1 MNVSMIYPQIIS
13 SFYSLMIMVSFFS
26 KKKFKTMENSLFG
39 TMIVGNFI
47 GLLLDIVAYVLA
59 YYTGVGYLT
68 TLICKFI
75 QLYLILWIMTMT
87 IYIYV
92 ISNGISYDDEAKKN
106 IKWKKYKDFKR
117 MMICFELLL
126 CFICSLLPMQVVI
139 KGHMAYSSGL
149 SNNMI
154 YGLSGI
160 LMIVWIIILFSN
172 MKVIKDKKFYP
183 IYAYIILGALT
194 AFIQYLYP
202 EIIIITPVETFI
214 TILMYFT
221 IENPDIKML
230 SEVTAAK
237 DAADKANRAKSD
249 FLSSMSHE
257 IRTPLNA
264 IVGFSE
270 CIKNADSLEEAK
282 ENAADIVTASES
294 LLEIVNGILDISK
307 IESGKLELVQSD
319 YDIYK
324 ILDEVVKL
332 IKARLGDKPLN
343 FEVNIAE
350 DIPHVLYGDHF
361 NIKKILINF
370 LTNAVKY
377 TDEGYVKFDV
387 KCVIVNN
394 NVCRLIMSVKDSGR
408 GIKKEN
414 IDKLF
419 TKFQRLDEDKNTT
432 IEGTGLG
439 LAITKQLVE
448 MMHGKIVVNSI
459 YGEGS
464 EFTVAIDQRISNH
477 KLETQED
484 ISDDVIDLT
493 GRKILVVDDNKLN
506 LKVAVKLL
514 QPYKCVVETC
524 ESGFGCID
532 KITSGN
538 KYDIILLDDMMPK
551 MRGSETLTRL
561 KADPKF
567 NIPVVALTANA
578 IQGMRE
584 QYMLLG
590 FDDYLAKPI
599 DKKELNRILN
609 KYVLK
614 NALVEGNDKPTK
626 TVEEKPTISESPM
639 EENINFQD
647 YTGKKILIVDDNK
660 LNVKVAT
667 KIMNPYHFEIDSAYS
682 GLECLNKVKNTKYDI
697 IFMDYMMPNMDGI
710 ETFRQLH
717 EDPSFKTPV
726 ISLTADAVV
735 GAKDKFI
742 NAGFNGY
749 VSKPIDKK
757 MLDDAINKALK
768 DK

>member
-1 MNVSMIYPQIIS
+1 MSFLILSFFKKERVKTDEIRIFSKLLLANVVGLILELSCIFSIKYMNNNYPIVFILNKLYLVYLITFVAIFLLYIYIIS
-13 SFYSLMIMVSFFS
+13 VSNKRNYSKV
-26 KKKFKTMENSLFG
+26 KTSVIIFNVIYSIIIFLSPINIVNSD
-39 TMIVGNFI
+39 TAI
-47 GLLLDIVAYVLA
+47 
-59 YYTGVGYLT
+59 
-68 TLICKFI
+68 
-75 QLYLILWIMTMT
+75 
-87 IYIYV
+87 
-92 ISNGISYDDEAKKN
+92 
-106 IKWKKYKDFKR
+106 
-117 MMICFELLL
+117 
-126 CFICSLLPMQVVI
+126 
-139 KGHMAYSSGL
+139 YSSG
-149 SNNMI
+149 I
-154 YGLSGI
+154 GVI
-160 LMIVWIIILFSN
+160 LVYVYSTVCILIGTLLMFTNFSHVKKEKYIPLIFLIFGVSVGAIIQNIMPGVTLMTSIESLLLF
-172 MKVIKDKKFYP
+172 I
-183 IYAYIILGALT
+183 
-194 AFIQYLYP
+194 
-202 EIIIITPVETFI
+202 
-214 TILMYFT
+214 MYHT

-230 SEVTAAK
+230 NEVTAAK
-237 DAADKANRAKSD
+237 EAADKANRAKSD

-307 IESGKLELVQSD
+307 IESGKLELVQTD

-394 NVCRLIMSVKDSGR
+394 DVCRLIMSVKDSGR

-448 MMHGKIVVNSI
+448 MMHGKIVVNSV

-464 EFTVAIDQRISNH
+464 EFTVALDQRISN
-477 KLETQED
+477 KVLETQED
-484 ISDDVIDLT
+484 VSEEVIDLT

-506 LKVAVKLL
+506 LKVATKLL

-561 KADPKF
+561 KSDPKF
-567 NIPVVALTANA
+567 NIPVIALTANA

-584 QYMLLG
+584 QYLLLG

-599 DKKELNRILN
+599 EKKELNRILS
-609 KYVLK
+609 KFVLK
-614 NALVEGNDKPTK
+614 TTLVEESDKSTE
-626 TVEEKPTISESPM
+626 TVEEKPTICESSI
-639 EENINFQD
+639 EETINYHD
-647 YTGKKILIVDDNK
+647 YTGKKVLIVDDNK

-667 KIMNPYHFEIDSAYS
+667 KIMSPYNFEIDSVYS
-682 GLECLNKVKNTKYDI
+682 GIECIDKVKTTKYDI

-710 ETFRQLH
+710 ETFKRLH
-717 EDPSFKTPV
+717 EDPSFSTPV
-726 ISLTADAVV
+726 ISLTADAVI

-742 NAGFNGY
+742 NEGFNGY

-757 MLDDAINKALK
+757 MLDDAINRALNNK
-768 DK
+768 

>member
-1 MNVSMIYPQIIS
+1 MGTGIFFPLCALPFSVIIVLLYFIKGHIRSKETLIFGTLIVSNMIGLVIELLCTYASHIYYINQPLSVFILKSYLFYLIFWIS
-13 SFYSLMIMVSFFS
+13 TITYYVYSVQKKENDI
-26 KKKFKTMENSLFG
+26 KKKRINIFSIYYLFVGIILAVLPIKAVISQDFSQRYTSGLAVTFTYVISAIAICMMIIMLLTNLKRLKEKKFIPIIFFLIFGGLVSLVQ
-39 TMIVGNFI
+39 MINPSI
-47 GLLLDIVAYVLA
+47 LLM
-59 YYTGVGYLT
+59 TYLE
-68 TLICKFI
+68 TLIC
-75 QLYLILWIMTMT
+75 
-87 IYIYV
+87 V
-92 ISNGISYDDEAKKN
+92 I
-106 IKWKKYKDFKR
+106 
-117 MMICFELLL
+117 
-126 CFICSLLPMQVVI
+126 
-139 KGHMAYSSGL
+139 
-149 SNNMI
+149 
-154 YGLSGI
+154 
-160 LMIVWIIILFSN
+160 
-172 MKVIKDKKFYP
+172 
-183 IYAYIILGALT
+183 
-194 AFIQYLYP
+194 
-202 EIIIITPVETFI
+202 
-214 TILMYFT
+214 MYFT

-484 ISDDVIDLT
+484 VSDDVIDLS

-599 DKKELNRILN
+599 EKKELNRILN

-614 NALVEGNDKPTK
+614 NVLVEENDKSTK

-710 ETFRQLH
+710 ETFKQLH

-768 DK
+768 D

>member
-1 MNVSMIYPQIIS
+1 MGSTIFLNIS
-13 SFYSLMIMVSFFS
+13 GLMYTILIAVCFFS
-26 KKKFKTMENSLFG
+26 KDRVNSYENKMYGNLI
-39 TMIVGNFI
+39 IVTI
-47 GLLLDIVAYVLA
+47 AELLCGLLSYISLITPFPLLA
-59 YYTGVGYLT
+59 NEVIGKLFLISMISWT
-68 TLICKFI
+68 TFFLC
-75 QLYLILWIMTMT
+75 
-87 IYIYV
+87 YI
-92 ISNGISYDDEAKKN
+92 ISISYNLDEPKK
-106 IKWKKYKDFKR
+106 KKIVKRIIFFFVLFSVFILIFKLDFVKLENGGL
-117 MMICFELLL
+117 F
-126 CFICSLLPMQVVI
+126 STGLPVLFC
-139 KGHMAYSSGL
+139 YS
-149 SNNMI
+149 
-154 YGLSGI
+154 LSGI
-160 LMIVWIIILFSN
+160 YIFLMLISGWKNLNNKS
-172 MKVIKDKKFYP
+172 KKYIPLWVF
-183 IYAYIILGALT
+183 IILGT
-194 AFIQYLYP
+194 IFMIIQIINP
-202 EIIIITPVETFI
+202 ELFLVVPAEVFI
-214 TILMYFT
+214 TSIMYHT

-230 SEVTAAK
+230 TQVTAAK

-394 NVCRLIMSVKDSGR
+394 SVCRLIMSVKDSGR

-448 MMHGKIVVNSI
+448 MMHGKIVVNSV

-464 EFTVAIDQRISNH
+464 EFTVALDQRISNH
-477 KLETQED
+477 TLEAQED
-484 ISDDVIDLT
+484 VSDEVIDLT

-514 QPYKCVVETC
+514 QPYKCIVETC

-561 KADPKF
+561 KTDPKF
-567 NIPVVALTANA
+567 NIPVIALTANA

-599 DKKELNRILN
+599 EKKELNRILN
-609 KYVLK
+609 KFVLK
-614 NALVEGNDKPTK
+614 NAPVEESVK
-626 TVEEKPTISESPM
+626 TIEEKPTIIEKSV
-639 EENINFQD
+639 EENVNYHD
-647 YTGKKILIVDDNK
+647 YTGKKVLIVDDNK

-667 KIMNPYHFEIDSAYS
+667 KIMSPYHFEIDSVYS
-682 GLECLNKVKNTKYDI
+682 GVECLDKVKTTKYDI

-710 ETFRQLH
+710 ETFKHLH

-742 NAGFNGY
+742 NAGFDGY

-757 MLDDAINKALK
+757 LLDDAINKALNTN
-768 DK
+768 

>member
-1 MNVSMIYPQIIS
+1 MGSTIFLNIS
-13 SFYSLMIMVSFFS
+13 GLMYTILIAVCFFS
-26 KKKFKTMENSLFG
+26 KDRVNSYENKMYGNLI
-39 TMIVGNFI
+39 IVTI
-47 GLLLDIVAYVLA
+47 AELLCGLLSYISLITPFPLLA
-59 YYTGVGYLT
+59 NEVIGKLFLISMISWT
-68 TLICKFI
+68 TFFLC
-75 QLYLILWIMTMT
+75 
-87 IYIYV
+87 YI
-92 ISNGISYDDEAKKN
+92 ISISYNLDEPKK
-106 IKWKKYKDFKR
+106 KKIVKRIIFFFVLFSVFILIFKLDFVKLENGGL
-117 MMICFELLL
+117 F
-126 CFICSLLPMQVVI
+126 STGLPVLFC
-139 KGHMAYSSGL
+139 YS
-149 SNNMI
+149 
-154 YGLSGI
+154 LSGI
-160 LMIVWIIILFSN
+160 YIFLMLISGWKNLNNKS
-172 MKVIKDKKFYP
+172 KKYIPLWVF
-183 IYAYIILGALT
+183 IILGT
-194 AFIQYLYP
+194 IFMIIQIINP
-202 EIIIITPVETFI
+202 ELFLVVPAEVFI
-214 TILMYFT
+214 TSIMYHT

-230 SEVTAAK
+230 TQVTAAK

-448 MMHGKIVVNSI
+448 MMHGKIVVNSV

-464 EFTVAIDQRISNH
+464 EFTVALDQRISNH
-477 KLETQED
+477 TLEAQED
-484 ISDDVIDLT
+484 VSEDVIDLT

-514 QPYKCVVETC
+514 QPYKCIVETC

-561 KADPKF
+561 KTDPKF
-567 NIPVVALTANA
+567 NIPVIALTANA

-599 DKKELNRILN
+599 EKKELNRILN
-609 KYVLK
+609 KFVLK
-614 NALVEGNDKPTK
+614 NAPVEESVK
-626 TVEEKPTISESPM
+626 TIEEKPTIIEKSV
-639 EENINFQD
+639 EENVNYHD
-647 YTGKKILIVDDNK
+647 YTGKKVLIVDDNK

-667 KIMNPYHFEIDSAYS
+667 KIMSPYHFEIDSVYS
-682 GLECLNKVKNTKYDI
+682 GVECLDKVKTTKYDI

-710 ETFRQLH
+710 ETFKHLH

-742 NAGFNGY
+742 NAGFDGY

-757 MLDDAINKALK
+757 LLDDAINKALNNN
-768 DK
+768 

>member
-1 MNVSMIYPQIIS
+1 MGTGIFFPLCALPFSVIIVLLYFIKGHIRSKETLIFGTLIVSNMIGLVIELLCTYASHIYYINQPLSVFILKSYLFYLIFWIS
-13 SFYSLMIMVSFFS
+13 TITYYVYSVQKKENDI
-26 KKKFKTMENSLFG
+26 KKKRINIFSIYYLFVGIILAVLPIKAVISQDFSQRYTSGLAVTFTYVISAIAICMMIIMLLTNLKRLKEKKFIPIIFFLIFGGLVSLVQ
-39 TMIVGNFI
+39 MINPSI
-47 GLLLDIVAYVLA
+47 LLM
-59 YYTGVGYLT
+59 TYLE
-68 TLICKFI
+68 TLIC
-75 QLYLILWIMTMT
+75 
-87 IYIYV
+87 V
-92 ISNGISYDDEAKKN
+92 I
-106 IKWKKYKDFKR
+106 
-117 MMICFELLL
+117 
-126 CFICSLLPMQVVI
+126 
-139 KGHMAYSSGL
+139 
-149 SNNMI
+149 
-154 YGLSGI
+154 
-160 LMIVWIIILFSN
+160 
-172 MKVIKDKKFYP
+172 
-183 IYAYIILGALT
+183 
-194 AFIQYLYP
+194 
-202 EIIIITPVETFI
+202 
-214 TILMYFT
+214 MYFT

-294 LLEIVNGILDISK
+294 LLEIVSGILDISK

-324 ILDEVVKL
+324 ILDEVAKL

-343 FEVNIAE
+343 FEVNIAP

-484 ISDDVIDLT
+484 VSDDVIDLS

-599 DKKELNRILN
+599 EKKELNRILN

-614 NALVEGNDKPTK
+614 NALVEENDKSTK

-768 DK
+768 D

>member
-1 MNVSMIYPQIIS
+1 MGTGIFFPLCALPFSVIIVLLYFIKGHIRSKETLIFGTLIVSNMIGLVIELLCTYASHIYYINQPLSVFILKSYLFYLIFWIS
-13 SFYSLMIMVSFFS
+13 TITYYVYSVQKKENDI
-26 KKKFKTMENSLFG
+26 KKKRINIFSIYYLFVGIILAVLPIKAVISQDFSQRYTSGLAVTFTYVISAIAICMMIIMLLTNLKRLKEKKFIPIIFFLIFGGLVSLVQ
-39 TMIVGNFI
+39 MINPSI
-47 GLLLDIVAYVLA
+47 LLM
-59 YYTGVGYLT
+59 TYLE
-68 TLICKFI
+68 TLIC
-75 QLYLILWIMTMT
+75 
-87 IYIYV
+87 V
-92 ISNGISYDDEAKKN
+92 I
-106 IKWKKYKDFKR
+106 
-117 MMICFELLL
+117 
-126 CFICSLLPMQVVI
+126 
-139 KGHMAYSSGL
+139 
-149 SNNMI
+149 
-154 YGLSGI
+154 
-160 LMIVWIIILFSN
+160 
-172 MKVIKDKKFYP
+172 
-183 IYAYIILGALT
+183 
-194 AFIQYLYP
+194 
-202 EIIIITPVETFI
+202 
-214 TILMYFT
+214 MYFT

-343 FEVNIAE
+343 FEVNIAP

-484 ISDDVIDLT
+484 VSDDVIDLT

-614 NALVEGNDKPTK
+614 NALVEGNDKSTK

-710 ETFRQLH
+710 ETFKQLH

-768 DK
+768 GK

>member
-1 MNVSMIYPQIIS
+1 MGTGIFFPLCALPFSVIIVLLYFIKGHIRSKETLIFGTLIVSNMIGLIIELLCTYAS
-13 SFYSLMIMVSFFS
+13 RIYYINQSLSVFILKSYLFYLIFWISTITYYVYSVQKKENDI
-26 KKKFKTMENSLFG
+26 KKKRINLFSVYYLVVGIILAVLPIKAVISQDFSQRYTSGLAVTFTYAISAIAICMMIIMLLTNLKRLKEKKFIPIIFFLIFGGLVSLVQ
-39 TMIVGNFI
+39 MINPSI
-47 GLLLDIVAYVLA
+47 LLM
-59 YYTGVGYLT
+59 TYLE
-68 TLICKFI
+68 TLIC
-75 QLYLILWIMTMT
+75 
-87 IYIYV
+87 V
-92 ISNGISYDDEAKKN
+92 I
-106 IKWKKYKDFKR
+106 
-117 MMICFELLL
+117 
-126 CFICSLLPMQVVI
+126 
-139 KGHMAYSSGL
+139 
-149 SNNMI
+149 
-154 YGLSGI
+154 
-160 LMIVWIIILFSN
+160 
-172 MKVIKDKKFYP
+172 
-183 IYAYIILGALT
+183 
-194 AFIQYLYP
+194 
-202 EIIIITPVETFI
+202 
-214 TILMYFT
+214 MYFT

-343 FEVNIAE
+343 FEVNIAP

-484 ISDDVIDLT
+484 VSDDVIDLT
-493 GRKILVVDDNKLN
+493 GRKMLVVDDNKLN

-614 NALVEGNDKPTK
+614 NALVEENDTSTK

-768 DK
+768 D

>member
-1 MNVSMIYPQIIS
+1 MGTGIFFPLCALPFSVIIVLLYFIKGHIRSKETLIFGTLIVSNMIGLVIELLCTYASHIYYINQPLSVFILKSYLFYLIFWIS
-13 SFYSLMIMVSFFS
+13 TITYYVYSVQKKENDI
-26 KKKFKTMENSLFG
+26 KKKRINIFSIYYLFVGIILAVLPIKAVISQDFSQRYTSGLAVTFTYVISAIAICMMIIMLLTNLKRLKEKKFIPIIFFLIFGGLVSLVQ
-39 TMIVGNFI
+39 MINPSI
-47 GLLLDIVAYVLA
+47 LLM
-59 YYTGVGYLT
+59 TYLE
-68 TLICKFI
+68 TLIC
-75 QLYLILWIMTMT
+75 
-87 IYIYV
+87 V
-92 ISNGISYDDEAKKN
+92 I
-106 IKWKKYKDFKR
+106 
-117 MMICFELLL
+117 
-126 CFICSLLPMQVVI
+126 
-139 KGHMAYSSGL
+139 
-149 SNNMI
+149 
-154 YGLSGI
+154 
-160 LMIVWIIILFSN
+160 
-172 MKVIKDKKFYP
+172 
-183 IYAYIILGALT
+183 
-194 AFIQYLYP
+194 
-202 EIIIITPVETFI
+202 
-214 TILMYFT
+214 MYFT

-237 DAADKANRAKSD
+237 DAVDKANRAKSD

-484 ISDDVIDLT
+484 VSDDVIDLT

-614 NALVEGNDKPTK
+614 NALVEGNDKSTK

-710 ETFRQLH
+710 ETFKQLH

-768 DK
+768 D

>member
-1 MNVSMIYPQIIS
+1 MGSTIFLNIS
-13 SFYSLMIMVSFFS
+13 GLMYTILIAVCFFS
-26 KKKFKTMENSLFG
+26 KDRVNSYENKMYGNLI
-39 TMIVGNFI
+39 IVTI
-47 GLLLDIVAYVLA
+47 AELLCGLLSYISLITPFPLLA
-59 YYTGVGYLT
+59 NEVIGKLFLISMISWT
-68 TLICKFI
+68 TFFLC
-75 QLYLILWIMTMT
+75 
-87 IYIYV
+87 YI
-92 ISNGISYDDEAKKN
+92 ISISYNLDEPKK
-106 IKWKKYKDFKR
+106 KKIVKRIIFFFVLFSVFILIFKLDFVKLENGGL
-117 MMICFELLL
+117 F
-126 CFICSLLPMQVVI
+126 STGLPVLFC
-139 KGHMAYSSGL
+139 YS
-149 SNNMI
+149 
-154 YGLSGI
+154 LSGI
-160 LMIVWIIILFSN
+160 YIFLMLISGWKNLNNKS
-172 MKVIKDKKFYP
+172 KKYIPLWVF
-183 IYAYIILGALT
+183 IILGT
-194 AFIQYLYP
+194 IFMIIQIINP
-202 EIIIITPVETFI
+202 ELFLVVPAEVFI
-214 TILMYFT
+214 TSIMYHT

-230 SEVTAAK
+230 TQVTAAK

-394 NVCRLIMSVKDSGR
+394 SVCRLIMSVKDSGR

-448 MMHGKIVVNSI
+448 MMHGKIVVNSV

-464 EFTVAIDQRISNH
+464 EFTVALDQRISNH
-477 KLETQED
+477 TLEAQED
-484 ISDDVIDLT
+484 VSEDVIDLT

-514 QPYKCVVETC
+514 QPYKCIVETC

-561 KADPKF
+561 KTDPKF
-567 NIPVVALTANA
+567 NIPVIALTANA

-599 DKKELNRILN
+599 EKKELNRILN
-609 KYVLK
+609 KFVLK
-614 NALVEGNDKPTK
+614 NAPVEESVK
-626 TVEEKPTISESPM
+626 TIEEKPTIIEKSV
-639 EENINFQD
+639 EENVNYHD
-647 YTGKKILIVDDNK
+647 YTGKKVLIVDDNK

-667 KIMNPYHFEIDSAYS
+667 KIMSPYHFEIDSVYS
-682 GLECLNKVKNTKYDI
+682 GVECLDKVKTTKYDI

-710 ETFRQLH
+710 ETFKHLH

-742 NAGFNGY
+742 SAGFDGY

-757 MLDDAINKALK
+757 LLDDAINKALNTN
-768 DK
+768 

>member
-1 MNVSMIYPQIIS
+1 MGTGIFFPLCALPFSVIIVLLYFIKGHIRSKETLIFGTLIVSNMIGLVIELLCTYASHIYYINQPLSVFILKSYLFYLIFWIS
-13 SFYSLMIMVSFFS
+13 TITYYVYSVQKKENDI
-26 KKKFKTMENSLFG
+26 KKKRINIFSIYYLFVGIILAVLPIKAVISQDFSQRYTSGLAVTFTYVISAIAICMMIIMLLTNLKRLKEKKFIPIIFFLIFGGLVSLVQ
-39 TMIVGNFI
+39 MINPSI
-47 GLLLDIVAYVLA
+47 LLM
-59 YYTGVGYLT
+59 TYLE
-68 TLICKFI
+68 TLIC
-75 QLYLILWIMTMT
+75 
-87 IYIYV
+87 V
-92 ISNGISYDDEAKKN
+92 I
-106 IKWKKYKDFKR
+106 
-117 MMICFELLL
+117 
-126 CFICSLLPMQVVI
+126 
-139 KGHMAYSSGL
+139 
-149 SNNMI
+149 
-154 YGLSGI
+154 
-160 LMIVWIIILFSN
+160 
-172 MKVIKDKKFYP
+172 
-183 IYAYIILGALT
+183 
-194 AFIQYLYP
+194 
-202 EIIIITPVETFI
+202 
-214 TILMYFT
+214 MYFT

-484 ISDDVIDLT
+484 VSDDVIDLS

-514 QPYKCVVETC
+514 QPYKCIVETC

-599 DKKELNRILN
+599 EKKELNRILN

-614 NALVEGNDKPTK
+614 NALVEENDKSTK

-710 ETFRQLH
+710 ETFKQLH

>member
-1 MNVSMIYPQIIS
+1 MNFIYIIMIMLIYFSKKRVDNLDNKIYSTILVLNSVGVVVDILQFILIKNSAPTNVILFVNKLFLIYVITWTAVYNYYVISIRRNDEKIIRSNIVKLLLLTYVIFVVIVIALPVSYRLNDDGTMYSTGLAVKFAYGAVSYYILIMFVSMIINLTHDHKNSEKYKPVLSFLVLGSIS
-13 SFYSLMIMVSFFS
+13 
-26 KKKFKTMENSLFG
+26 
-39 TMIVGNFI
+39 
-47 GLLLDIVAYVLA
+47 GLL
-59 YYTGVGYLT
+59 
-68 TLICKFI
+68 
-75 QLYLILWIMTMT
+75 Q
-87 IYIYV
+87 
-92 ISNGISYDDEAKKN
+92 
-106 IKWKKYKDFKR
+106 
-117 MMICFELLL
+117 MMNPILLL
-126 CFICSLLPMQVVI
+126 TS
-139 KGHMAYSSGL
+139 
-149 SNNMI
+149 
-154 YGLSGI
+154 
-160 LMIVWIIILFSN
+160 
-172 MKVIKDKKFYP
+172 
-183 IYAYIILGALT
+183 
-194 AFIQYLYP
+194 
-202 EIIIITPVETFI
+202 PVETFV
-214 TILMYFT
+214 TILTYFF

-230 SEVTAAK
+230 NEVTAAK

-343 FEVNIAE
+343 FEVNIAP

-506 LKVAVKLL
+506 
-514 QPYKCVVETC
+514 
-524 ESGFGCID
+524 
-532 KITSGN
+532 
-538 KYDIILLDDMMPK
+538 
-551 MRGSETLTRL
+551 
-561 KADPKF
+561 
-567 NIPVVALTANA
+567 
-578 IQGMRE
+578 
-584 QYMLLG
+584 
-590 FDDYLAKPI
+590 
-599 DKKELNRILN
+599 
-609 KYVLK
+609 
-614 NALVEGNDKPTK
+614 
-626 TVEEKPTISESPM
+626 
-639 EENINFQD
+639 
-647 YTGKKILIVDDNK
+647 
-660 LNVKVAT
+660 VKVAT

-710 ETFRQLH
+710 ETFKQLH

-768 DK
+768 D

>member
-1 MNVSMIYPQIIS
+1 MGTGIFFPLCALPFSVIIVLLYFIKGHIRSKETLIFGTLIVSNMIGLVIELLCTYASHIYYINQPLSVFILKSYLFYLIFWIS
-13 SFYSLMIMVSFFS
+13 TITYYVYSVQKKENDI
-26 KKKFKTMENSLFG
+26 KKKRINIFSIYYLFVGIILAVLPIKAVISQDFSQRYTSGLAVTFTYVISAIAICMMIIMLLTNLKRLKEKKFIPIIFFLIFGGLVSLVQ
-39 TMIVGNFI
+39 MINPSI
-47 GLLLDIVAYVLA
+47 LLM
-59 YYTGVGYLT
+59 TYLE
-68 TLICKFI
+68 TLIC
-75 QLYLILWIMTMT
+75 
-87 IYIYV
+87 V
-92 ISNGISYDDEAKKN
+92 I
-106 IKWKKYKDFKR
+106 
-117 MMICFELLL
+117 
-126 CFICSLLPMQVVI
+126 
-139 KGHMAYSSGL
+139 
-149 SNNMI
+149 
-154 YGLSGI
+154 
-160 LMIVWIIILFSN
+160 
-172 MKVIKDKKFYP
+172 
-183 IYAYIILGALT
+183 
-194 AFIQYLYP
+194 
-202 EIIIITPVETFI
+202 
-214 TILMYFT
+214 MYFT

-343 FEVNIAE
+343 FEVNIAP

-394 NVCRLIMSVKDSGR
+394 DVCRLIMSVKDSGR

-484 ISDDVIDLT
+484 VSDDVIDLT

-768 DK
+768 DR

>member
-1 MNVSMIYPQIIS
+1 MNFIYIIMIMLIYFSKKRVDNLDNKIYSTILVLNSVGVVVDILQFILIKNSAPTNVILFVNKLFLIYVITWTAVYNYYVISIRRNDEKIIRSNITKLLLLTYVIFVAIVIALPVSYRLNEDGTMYSTGLAVNFAYGAVSYYILIMFVSMIINLTHDHKNSEKYKPVLSFLVLGSIS
-13 SFYSLMIMVSFFS
+13 
-26 KKKFKTMENSLFG
+26 
-39 TMIVGNFI
+39 
-47 GLLLDIVAYVLA
+47 GLL
-59 YYTGVGYLT
+59 
-68 TLICKFI
+68 
-75 QLYLILWIMTMT
+75 Q
-87 IYIYV
+87 
-92 ISNGISYDDEAKKN
+92 
-106 IKWKKYKDFKR
+106 
-117 MMICFELLL
+117 MMNPILLL
-126 CFICSLLPMQVVI
+126 TS
-139 KGHMAYSSGL
+139 
-149 SNNMI
+149 
-154 YGLSGI
+154 
-160 LMIVWIIILFSN
+160 
-172 MKVIKDKKFYP
+172 
-183 IYAYIILGALT
+183 
-194 AFIQYLYP
+194 
-202 EIIIITPVETFI
+202 PVETFV
-214 TILMYFT
+214 TILTYFF

-230 SEVTAAK
+230 NQVTAAK

-270 CIKNADSLEEAK
+270 CIKNADSLDEAK

-307 IESGKLELVQSD
+307 IESGKLELVQTD

-448 MMHGKIVVNSI
+448 MMHGKIVVNSV

-464 EFTVAIDQRISNH
+464 EFTVALDQRISN
-477 KLETQED
+477 KVLETQED
-484 ISDDVIDLT
+484 VSEEVIDLT

-506 LKVAVKLL
+506 LKVATKLL

-524 ESGFGCID
+524 ESGFECLD
-532 KITSGN
+532 KVTSGSN
-538 KYDIILLDDMMPK
+538 YDIILLDDMMPK

-567 NIPVVALTANA
+567 NIPVIALTANA

-584 QYMLLG
+584 QYLLLG

-599 DKKELNRILN
+599 EKKELNRILS
-609 KYVLK
+609 KFVLK
-614 NALVEGNDKPTK
+614 TALVEENDEPTK
-626 TVEEKPTISESPM
+626 TVDEKPTISESPI
-639 EENINFQD
+639 EETINYHD
-647 YTGKKILIVDDNK
+647 YTGRKVLIVDDNK

-667 KIMNPYHFEIDSAYS
+667 KIMSPYNFEIDSVYS
-682 GLECLNKVKNTKYDI
+682 GAECLDKVKTTKYDI

-710 ETFRQLH
+710 ETFKRLH
-717 EDPSFKTPV
+717 EDPSFSTPV

-742 NAGFNGY
+742 NEGFDGY
-749 VSKPIDKK
+749 ISKPIDKK
-757 MLDDAINKALK
+757 LLDEAINKALNNK
-768 DK
+768 

>member
-1 MNVSMIYPQIIS
+1 MGTGIFFPLCALPFSVIIVLLYFIKGHIRSKETLIFGTLIVSNMIGLVIELLCTYASHIYYINQPLSVFILKSYLFYLIFWIS
-13 SFYSLMIMVSFFS
+13 TITYYVYSVQKKENDI
-26 KKKFKTMENSLFG
+26 KKKRINIFSIYYLFVGIILAVLPIKAVISQDFSQRYTSGLAVTFTYVISAIAICMMIIMLLTNLKRLKEKKFIPIIFFLIFGGLVSLVQ
-39 TMIVGNFI
+39 MINPSI
-47 GLLLDIVAYVLA
+47 LLM
-59 YYTGVGYLT
+59 TYLE
-68 TLICKFI
+68 TLIC
-75 QLYLILWIMTMT
+75 
-87 IYIYV
+87 V
-92 ISNGISYDDEAKKN
+92 I
-106 IKWKKYKDFKR
+106 
-117 MMICFELLL
+117 
-126 CFICSLLPMQVVI
+126 
-139 KGHMAYSSGL
+139 
-149 SNNMI
+149 
-154 YGLSGI
+154 
-160 LMIVWIIILFSN
+160 
-172 MKVIKDKKFYP
+172 
-183 IYAYIILGALT
+183 
-194 AFIQYLYP
+194 
-202 EIIIITPVETFI
+202 
-214 TILMYFT
+214 MYFT

-484 ISDDVIDLT
+484 VSDDVIDLT

-614 NALVEGNDKPTK
+614 NALVEGNDKSTK
-626 TVEEKPTISESPM
+626 NVEEKPTISESPM

-710 ETFRQLH
+710 ETFKQLH

-768 DK
+768 D

>member
-1 MNVSMIYPQIIS
+1 MGSTIFLNIS
-13 SFYSLMIMVSFFS
+13 GLMYTILIAVCFFS
-26 KKKFKTMENSLFG
+26 KDRVNSYENKMYGNLI
-39 TMIVGNFI
+39 IVTI
-47 GLLLDIVAYVLA
+47 AELLCGLLSYISLITPFPLLA
-59 YYTGVGYLT
+59 NEVIGKLFLISMISWT
-68 TLICKFI
+68 TFFLC
-75 QLYLILWIMTMT
+75 
-87 IYIYV
+87 YI
-92 ISNGISYDDEAKKN
+92 ISISYNLDEPKK
-106 IKWKKYKDFKR
+106 KKIVKRIIFFFVLFSVFILIFKLDFVKLENGGL
-117 MMICFELLL
+117 F
-126 CFICSLLPMQVVI
+126 STGLPVLFC
-139 KGHMAYSSGL
+139 YS
-149 SNNMI
+149 
-154 YGLSGI
+154 LSGI
-160 LMIVWIIILFSN
+160 YIFLMLISGWKNLNNKS
-172 MKVIKDKKFYP
+172 KKYIPLWVF
-183 IYAYIILGALT
+183 IILGT
-194 AFIQYLYP
+194 IFMIIQIINP
-202 EIIIITPVETFI
+202 ELFLVVPAEVFI
-214 TILMYFT
+214 TSIMYHT

-230 SEVTAAK
+230 TQVTAAK

-394 NVCRLIMSVKDSGR
+394 SVCRLIMSVKDSGR

-448 MMHGKIVVNSI
+448 MMHGKIVVNSV

-464 EFTVAIDQRISNH
+464 EFTVALDQRISNH
-477 KLETQED
+477 TLEAQED
-484 ISDDVIDLT
+484 VSEDVIDLT

-514 QPYKCVVETC
+514 QPYKCIVETC

-561 KADPKF
+561 KTDPKF
-567 NIPVVALTANA
+567 NIPVIALTANA

-599 DKKELNRILN
+599 EKKELNRILN
-609 KYVLK
+609 KFVLK
-614 NALVEGNDKPTK
+614 NAPVEESVK
-626 TVEEKPTISESPM
+626 TIEEKPTIIEKSV
-639 EENINFQD
+639 EENVNYHD
-647 YTGKKILIVDDNK
+647 YTGKKVLIVDDNK

-667 KIMNPYHFEIDSAYS
+667 KIMSPYHFEIDSVYS
-682 GLECLNKVKNTKYDI
+682 GVECLDKVKTTKYDI

-710 ETFRQLH
+710 ETFKHLH

-742 NAGFNGY
+742 NAGFDGY

-757 MLDDAINKALK
+757 FLDEAINKALNNN
-768 DK
+768 

>member
-1 MNVSMIYPQIIS
+1 MGTGIFFPLCALPFSVIIVLLYFIKGHIRSKETLIFGTLIVSNMIGLVIELLCTYASHIYYINQPLSVFILKSYLFYLIFWIS
-13 SFYSLMIMVSFFS
+13 TITYYVYSVQKKENDI
-26 KKKFKTMENSLFG
+26 KKKRINIFSIYYLFVGIILAVLPIKAVISQDFSQRYTSGLAVTFTYVISAIAICMMIIMLLTNLKRLKEKKFIPIIFFLIFGGLVSLVQ
-39 TMIVGNFI
+39 MINPSI
-47 GLLLDIVAYVLA
+47 LLM
-59 YYTGVGYLT
+59 TYLE
-68 TLICKFI
+68 TLICV
-75 QLYLILWIMTMT
+75 IM
-87 IYIYV
+87 Y
-92 ISNGISYDDEAKKN
+92 
-106 IKWKKYKDFKR
+106 
-117 MMICFELLL
+117 
-126 CFICSLLPMQVVI
+126 
-139 KGHMAYSSGL
+139 H
-149 SNNMI
+149 
-154 YGLSGI
+154 
-160 LMIVWIIILFSN
+160 
-172 MKVIKDKKFYP
+172 
-183 IYAYIILGALT
+183 
-194 AFIQYLYP
+194 
-202 EIIIITPVETFI
+202 
-214 TILMYFT
+214 T

-230 SEVTAAK
+230 NQVTTAK

-394 NVCRLIMSVKDSGR
+394 SVCRLIMSVKDSGR

-448 MMHGKIVVNSI
+448 MMHGKIVVNSV

-464 EFTVAIDQRISNH
+464 EFTVALDQRISNH
-477 KLETQED
+477 TLEAQED
-484 ISDDVIDLT
+484 VSEDVIDLT

-514 QPYKCVVETC
+514 QPYKCIVETC

-561 KADPKF
+561 KTDPKF
-567 NIPVVALTANA
+567 NIPVIALTANA

-599 DKKELNRILN
+599 EKKELNRILN
-609 KYVLK
+609 KFVLK
-614 NALVEGNDKPTK
+614 NAPVEESVK
-626 TVEEKPTISESPM
+626 TIEEKPTIIEKSV
-639 EENINFQD
+639 EENVNYHD
-647 YTGKKILIVDDNK
+647 YTGKKVLIVDDNK

-667 KIMNPYHFEIDSAYS
+667 KIMSPYHFEIDSVYS
-682 GLECLNKVKNTKYDI
+682 GVECLDKVKTTKYDI

-710 ETFRQLH
+710 ETFKHLH

-742 NAGFNGY
+742 NAGFDGY

-757 MLDDAINKALK
+757 LLDDAINKALNNN
-768 DK
+768 

>member
-1 MNVSMIYPQIIS
+1 MASIVLLLYGFLFICCLMIIFFTKKRIKLIENNVYSANIIIS
-13 SFYSLMIMVSFFS
+13 FIGCIFEIVTAILFFS
-26 KKKFKTMENSLFG
+26 GYNVNSLLYNLLTRIIFIYYFLWPSLFLLYLVIICYDIKEKRKWFKWFYLFLILTSLLLFILPFNFALENNSIHPEGLCCYILYTHIFISLILMLILSIMNIRKIGFKKFFPIFLFFTMGTLALWIQSIYSSLF
-39 TMIVGNFI
+39 
-47 GLLLDIVAYVLA
+47 
-59 YYTGVGYLT
+59 LT
-68 TLICKFI
+68 TPLI
-75 QLYLILWIMTMT
+75 
-87 IYIYV
+87 
-92 ISNGISYDDEAKKN
+92 
-106 IKWKKYKDFKR
+106 
-117 MMICFELLL
+117 
-126 CFICSLLPMQVVI
+126 
-139 KGHMAYSSGL
+139 
-149 SNNMI
+149 
-154 YGLSGI
+154 
-160 LMIVWIIILFSN
+160 
-172 MKVIKDKKFYP
+172 
-183 IYAYIILGALT
+183 
-194 AFIQYLYP
+194 
-202 EIIIITPVETFI
+202 TFI
-214 TILMYFT
+214 TFITYFT

-230 SEVTAAK
+230 NQVSAAK
-237 DAADKANRAKSD
+237 EAADKANQAKSD

-282 ENAADIVTASES
+282 ENASDIVTASES

-332 IKARLGDKPLN
+332 IKARLGEKPLN

-377 TDEGYVKFDV
+377 TDEGFIKFDV
-387 KCVIVNN
+387 KCVKVNN
-394 NVCRLIMSVKDSGR
+394 DVCRLIMSVKDSGR
-408 GIKKEN
+408 GIKKED

-419 TKFQRLDEDKNTT
+419 NKFQRLDEDKNTT

-464 EFTVAIDQRISNH
+464 EFTVALDQRISNVV
-477 KLETQED
+477 LETEET
-484 ISDDVIDLT
+484 VVETELDLS
-493 GRKILVVDDNKLN
+493 GKKVLVVDDNKLN
-506 LKVAVKLL
+506 LKVAIKLL
-514 QPYKCVVETC
+514 QPYKCTVETC

-561 KADPKF
+561 KSDPKF
-567 NIPVVALTANA
+567 NIPVIALTANA

-584 QYMLLG
+584 QYLLLG

-599 DKKELNRILN
+599 ERAELFR
-609 KYVLK
+609 VLK
-614 NALVEGNDKPTK
+614 KFVLKEDEPKIESKIEEHATIEESKDEVEIDYH
-626 TVEEKPTISESPM
+626 
-639 EENINFQD
+639 D
-647 YTGKKILIVDDNK
+647 YTGKKVLIVDDNK
-660 LNVKVAT
+660 LNIKVAS
-667 KIMNPYHFEIDSAYS
+667 KIMMSYHFDIDSVYS
-682 GLECLNKVKNTKYDI
+682 GVECLDKVKTAKYDI

-710 ETFRQLH
+710 ETFNRLH
-717 EDPSFKTPV
+717 EIPGFSTPV

-735 GAKDKFI
+735 GAREKFME
-742 NAGFNGY
+742 AGFNGY

-757 MLDDAINKALK
+757 KLDEAINNALNNQ
-768 DK
+768 

>member
-1 MNVSMIYPQIIS
+1 MGTGIFFPLCALPFSVIIVLLYFIKGHIRSKETLIFGTLIVSNMIGLVIELLCTYASHIYYINQPLSVFILKSYLFYLIFWIS
-13 SFYSLMIMVSFFS
+13 TITYYVYSVQKKENDI
-26 KKKFKTMENSLFG
+26 KKKRINIFSIYYLFVGIILAVLPIKAVISQDFSQRYTSGLAVTFTYVISAIAICMMIIMLLTNLKRLKEKKFIPIIFFLIFGGLVSLVQ
-39 TMIVGNFI
+39 MINPSI
-47 GLLLDIVAYVLA
+47 LLM
-59 YYTGVGYLT
+59 TYLE
-68 TLICKFI
+68 TLIC
-75 QLYLILWIMTMT
+75 
-87 IYIYV
+87 V
-92 ISNGISYDDEAKKN
+92 I
-106 IKWKKYKDFKR
+106 
-117 MMICFELLL
+117 
-126 CFICSLLPMQVVI
+126 
-139 KGHMAYSSGL
+139 
-149 SNNMI
+149 
-154 YGLSGI
+154 
-160 LMIVWIIILFSN
+160 
-172 MKVIKDKKFYP
+172 
-183 IYAYIILGALT
+183 
-194 AFIQYLYP
+194 
-202 EIIIITPVETFI
+202 
-214 TILMYFT
+214 MYFT

-484 ISDDVIDLT
+484 VSDDVIDLT

-599 DKKELNRILN
+599 EKKELNRILN

-614 NALVEGNDKPTK
+614 NALVEENDKSTK

-710 ETFRQLH
+710 ETFKQLH

-768 DK
+768 D

>member
-1 MNVSMIYPQIIS
+1 MGTGIFFPLCALPFSVIIVLLYFIKGHIRSKETLIFGTLIVSNMIGLVIELLCTYASHIYYINQPLSVFILKSYLFYLIFWIS
-13 SFYSLMIMVSFFS
+13 TITYYVYSVQKKENDI
-26 KKKFKTMENSLFG
+26 KKKRINIFSIYYLFVGIILAVLPIKAVISQDFSQRYTSGLAVTFTYVISAIAICMMIIMLLTNLKRLKEKKFIPIIFFLIFGGLVSLVQ
-39 TMIVGNFI
+39 MINPSI
-47 GLLLDIVAYVLA
+47 LLM
-59 YYTGVGYLT
+59 TYLE
-68 TLICKFI
+68 TLIC
-75 QLYLILWIMTMT
+75 
-87 IYIYV
+87 V
-92 ISNGISYDDEAKKN
+92 I
-106 IKWKKYKDFKR
+106 
-117 MMICFELLL
+117 
-126 CFICSLLPMQVVI
+126 
-139 KGHMAYSSGL
+139 
-149 SNNMI
+149 
-154 YGLSGI
+154 
-160 LMIVWIIILFSN
+160 
-172 MKVIKDKKFYP
+172 
-183 IYAYIILGALT
+183 
-194 AFIQYLYP
+194 
-202 EIIIITPVETFI
+202 
-214 TILMYFT
+214 MYFT

-361 NIKKILINF
+361 NIEKILINF

-484 ISDDVIDLT
+484 VSDDVIDLT

-614 NALVEGNDKPTK
+614 NALVEGNDKSTK

-710 ETFRQLH
+710 ETFKQLH

-768 DK
+768 D

>member
-1 MNVSMIYPQIIS
+1 MGTGIFFPLCALPFSVIIVLLYFIKGHIRSKETLIFGTLIVSNMIGLVIELLCTYASHIYYINQPLSVFILKSYLFYLIFWIS
-13 SFYSLMIMVSFFS
+13 TITYYVYSVQKKENDI
-26 KKKFKTMENSLFG
+26 KKKRINIFSIYYLFVGIILAVLPIKAVISQDFSQRYTSGLAVTFTYVISAIAICMMIIMLLTNLKRLKEKKFIPIIFFLIFGGLVSLVQ
-39 TMIVGNFI
+39 MINPSI
-47 GLLLDIVAYVLA
+47 LLM
-59 YYTGVGYLT
+59 TYLE
-68 TLICKFI
+68 TLIC
-75 QLYLILWIMTMT
+75 
-87 IYIYV
+87 V
-92 ISNGISYDDEAKKN
+92 I
-106 IKWKKYKDFKR
+106 
-117 MMICFELLL
+117 
-126 CFICSLLPMQVVI
+126 
-139 KGHMAYSSGL
+139 
-149 SNNMI
+149 
-154 YGLSGI
+154 
-160 LMIVWIIILFSN
+160 
-172 MKVIKDKKFYP
+172 
-183 IYAYIILGALT
+183 
-194 AFIQYLYP
+194 
-202 EIIIITPVETFI
+202 
-214 TILMYFT
+214 MYFT

-264 IVGFSE
+264 IVVFSE

-484 ISDDVIDLT
+484 VSDDVIDLT

-614 NALVEGNDKPTK
+614 NALVEGNDKSTK